1 MAKRVTT
8 IQINEDI
15 FANNIKEASEIREI
29 LKKNN
34 VLFINVMSSPGSG
47 KTTLLTK
54 LINELKND
62 YRILEMDVD
71 IASDVDATKVSE
83 NSGISTI
90 QINNG
95 GLCHID
101 ADMLKRV
108 INTIDLTKYDIIFLE
123 NIGNLVCPAEFDVG
137 ANINMMLLSIPEGDD
152 KPLKYPLMFKVSDI
166 VVITKV
172 DTLPIFNFDITK
184 FESYVKKLNKNA
196 TIFKTSAKKDMGI
209 THLRDWIISK
219 YSDLREK

>member
-1 MAKRVTT
+1 MANNVKT

-15 FANNIKEASEIREI
+15 FANNIKEANEIRNL
-29 LKKNN
+29 LKENN
-34 VLFINVMSSPGSG
+34 VLLINVMSSPGSG
-47 KTTLLTK
+47 KTTLLSA
-54 LINELKND
+54 LINTLKND

-71 IASDVDATKVSE
+71 IASNIDALKVSE
-83 NSGISTI
+83 ASGISTI

-108 INTIDLTKYDIIFLE
+108 LRTIDLTKYDIIFLE

-172 DTLPIFNFDITK
+172 DTLPIFNFDTK
-184 FESYVKKLNKNA
+184 KCESYIYNLNKNA
-196 TIFKTSAKKDMGI
+196 TILYTSVKFEMGI
-209 THLRDWIISK
+209 THLKEWIVSK
-219 YSDLREK
+219 YTNIREN